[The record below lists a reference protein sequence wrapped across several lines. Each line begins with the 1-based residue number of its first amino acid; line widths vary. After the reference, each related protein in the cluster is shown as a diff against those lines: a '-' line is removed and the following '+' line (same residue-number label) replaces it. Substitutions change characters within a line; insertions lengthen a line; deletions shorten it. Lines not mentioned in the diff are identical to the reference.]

1 MTDIHASI
9 NKLNERQKEAA
20 LTINGP
26 LLIMAGAG
34 SGKTRVLTHRIA
46 YLIASGVAP
55 WSILA
60 ITFTNK
66 AAKEMQNR
74 VAALVGHGA
83 EDIWV
88 STFHSMCV
96 RILRRDIERIGYS
109 SSFSILDGG
118 DQLSVV
124 KSCMKEMNIDAKQF
138 EPRTIQA
145 EISNAKNE
153 LRGVDQFEKEAGKDF
168 FLAMVARIYRLYQ
181 RKLQAANSLD
191 FDDLIMKTIELFK
204 SEPEVLAFYQKKFH
218 YIHVDEYQDTN
229 RAQYMLCKMLAEQH
243 HNLCVVGDSDQS
255 IYRWRGA
262 DITNI
267 LNFEKDYPNA
277 KTILLEQNYRSTAAI
292 LDAANGVIG
301 NNRGRKPKKLWT
313 DKGSGD
319 KLQLFEADNEHGEAY
334 FVAGKIRSN
343 VQTGM
348 QFADHAILYR
358 TNAQSRVIEEV
369 LLKSDIPYQIV
380 GGIRFYERKEI
391 KDIIAYLR
399 LIANPD
405 DDISFDRVV
414 NVPKRGIGDTT
425 MEKMAAFASD
435 HGQSMYAALSGVFQP
450 ELGARALGAL
460 SQFTEMIRNLHQMVE
475 YLTVTELVE
484 KMLELSNYR
493 DEYKKDKT
501 LEGQARLEN
510 IDEFLSVTQDFEAKN
525 EDKSLINFLTEMA
538 LVADVDSLASD
549 ESSKVI
555 LMTMH
560 SAKGLE
566 FPVVFIVGM
575 EESIFPMGRAMGN
588 DDELEEERRLAYV
601 GITRAEQQLF
611 LSHAQSRMLYGRT
624 MYNAPSRFIREI
636 PEELIERIANA
647 RREGGFGRATF
658 GGGSRAGSSQWGQS
672 AGSTASGSFAKA
684 TPTVEVSKPRGPVVD
699 RDTSALDFKPGDKV
713 KHNKWGIGTVVSV
726 KGTGDDMELNIAF
739 PDIGVK
745 RLLARFAPVDKV

>member
-20 LTINGP
+20 LAINGP

-34 SGKTRVLTHRIA
+34 SGKTRVLTHRIG

-204 SEPEVLAFYQKKFH
+204 SEPEVMAFYQKKFH

-493 DEYKKDKT
+493 EEYKKDKT

-684 TPTVEVSKPRGPVVD
+684 TSTVEVSKPRGPVVD